1 MWCEEGVVSPLRLA
15 GAAHS
20 ATHYLSCPPQAW
32 ASSTDEAGIGGLPE
46 EIRLVP
52 HDPLVAGDSAQQS
65 HCQGRLPCGREVAEV
80 EVVRVSAN

>member
-1 MWCEEGVVSPLRLA
+1 MARGGVTMSWHQT

-32 ASSTDEAGIGGLPE
+32 ASPSGEAGTVGLPE

-52 HDPLVAGDSAQQS
+52 HDPLVAGGIAQQS
-65 HCQGRLPCGREVAEV
+65 HCQSRLLCGQCICSRSPC
-80 EVVRVSAN
+80 